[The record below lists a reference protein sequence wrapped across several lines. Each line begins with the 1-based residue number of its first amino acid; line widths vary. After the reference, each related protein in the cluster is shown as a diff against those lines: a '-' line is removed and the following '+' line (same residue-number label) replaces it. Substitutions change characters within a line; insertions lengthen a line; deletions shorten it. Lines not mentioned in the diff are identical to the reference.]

1 MEFLDEI
8 IDLLNSGKFQKIID
22 NIGDFLDEN
31 PAYKT
36 IDYHHFANPL
46 EEMLFDNYLGNFESI
61 KTLDLD
67 EPLEDIYTIYSIAY
81 MNLGKINEAEKY
93 LKIANQINP
102 VSAPILIRLCE
113 FYQSKHEEEKL
124 KDLCCDIFKYAYD
137 VDILTSSYF
146 KLADYLYHTN
156 QNIELYD
163 HLFNFFVFLK
173 SGEEQKPVKEDIIC
187 FRQNNIQVGVNPK
200 IIQLL
205 MYLIALYSQDNM
217 LSTAGYFK
225 HILNEVSEFN
235 NYLNHLIGDEI
246 DEQNVDELKNETI
259 NDNSRLE
266 ELTKEEITPIMQIEF
281 LNILKESR
289 LYMPV
294 SYSENM
300 FGGIENAKV
309 GDVIEPTGQI
319 GFNIE
324 FLTDDKGNKVVPL
337 FTSDEMM
344 EAADF
349 RSSTYVLY
357 MSDLADMLKQT
368 DRYALIAINPFTD
381 YNINVPMETFLSL
394 FNDENEISDIR
405 NDEIRELLR
414 QDSLSEDKLNEF
426 GEKLLTSIMITG
438 CVDADDGTNFVLI
451 WDDDNKPH
459 LPLFTDIDEFKKI
472 FNNYER
478 DIYPQAYQFKDLVN
492 VANENI
498 VINPASES
506 IILNPEMFKN

>member
-1 MEFLDEI
+1 M
-8 IDLLNSGKFQKIID
+8 
-22 NIGDFLDEN
+22 
-31 PAYKT
+31 
-36 IDYHHFANPL
+36 
-46 EEMLFDNYLGNFESI
+46 
-61 KTLDLD
+61 
-67 EPLEDIYTIYSIAY
+67 
-81 MNLGKINEAEKY
+81 
-93 LKIANQINP
+93 
-102 VSAPILIRLCE
+102 
-113 FYQSKHEEEKL
+113 
-124 KDLCCDIFKYAYD
+124 
-137 VDILTSSYF
+137 
-146 KLADYLYHTN
+146 
-156 QNIELYD
+156 ELYN

-173 SGEEQKPVKEDIIC
+173 SGEEQKPVKEDIIY

-205 MYLIALYSQDNM
+205 MYLIALYSQNNM
-217 LSTAGYFK
+217 LSSSGYFK
-225 HILNEVSEFN
+225 NILDEVSKFN
-235 NYLNHLIGDEI
+235 NYLNHLVDDEI
-246 DEQNVDELKNETI
+246 DEQNVVELKNEMGV
-259 NDNSRLE
+259 DNSRLE

-281 LNILKESR
+281 LNMLKESR

-294 SYSENM
+294 SYGENM
-300 FGGIENAKV
+300 FEGIESAKV
-309 GDVIEPTGQI
+309 GDVIGSTVQI

-324 FLTDDKGNKVVPL
+324 FLTDDKGNKAVPL

-357 MSDLADMLKQT
+357 MGDLADMLKQT
-368 DRYALIAINPFTD
+368 DRYSLIAINPFTD

-394 FNDENEISDIR
+394 FNDENEFIDIR

-438 CVDADDGTNFVLI
+438 CVDAEGTNFVLI

-478 DIYPQAYQFKDLVN
+478 DIYPQAYQFKDQVN

-506 IILNPEMFKN
+506 IILNPEMFKS